1 MIACMAES
9 DNFVFMAKVQIHIG
23 KKIREVL
30 DKTPISV
37 VDFAKSIN
45 LTRNGAY
52 KVFEKETIDTGQLQT
67 ICKVLNHDFF
77 SYYEQ
82 NLSIA
87 RETNEYGFATKEEVA
102 DLAHMILKLTRA
114 IERIEE
120 RLPAAKP
127 TKKPAAK
134 KKPEKK

>member
-1 MIACMAES
+1 MAES
-9 DNFVFMAKVQIHIG
+9 GNFAVMSKVQIHIG

-67 ICKVLNHDFF
+67 IGKVLNHDFF
-77 SYYEQ
+77 AYYEQ
-82 NLSIA
+82 SPSTA
-87 RETNEYGFATKEEVA
+87 KETNPEYGYATKAEMA

-114 IERIEE
+114 EL
-120 RLPAAKP
+120 LPVLTITISILKQEHFYWA
-127 TKKPAAK
+127 
-134 KKPEKK
+134 